1 MRPYEQLKPVVGR
14 LAEVLA
20 GNDGAAI
27 LALMQRAGL
36 LAAPPAAA
44 RAPWEKEDDGVRVGV
59 WARRGEGA
67 AAPFVRRESAQKEWS
82 LWADVA
88 EIPPKGKR
96 KRIAL
101 LGESVARGFYL
112 DPHFSPSIA
121 LEGTLAAAVGRDAVE
136 VVDLGRIDLTRRGLL
151 ELAQAA
157 LALQPDALVIMA
169 GNNWSPVS
177 DLQAADVSEVAQLLR
192 GGVAPV
198 KAFLEGREAQFS
210 RLAVNFIG
218 RLAAQAGIPAV
229 FVLPEYNLAGWQPE
243 VRGVPFLAD
252 RSSTRWDAAWEAAQA
267 ALAKGDLEAAEAAG
281 RELLDIDQGIVGA
294 GPSILA
300 QCALK
305 RGRPDEARRHLE
317 MARDAE
323 IWMSLPLTPRV
334 CGATQR
340 AIRAA
345 APAAGVELV
354 DLPER
359 FGEYLE
365 GALPDDRL
373 FLDFC
378 HLSAEGMRVSM
389 AAAAQPLLRLLW
401 GKERSWRALLAE
413 GPAPGGPAQARAQ
426 LRAALY
432 ASWHGQPTSAL
443 EARCASALR
452 DDPALADT
460 MLDVL
465 ELCHRRLPL
474 LSSAFNR
481 LVARDAGDARWYGTF
496 LFAMQHAGLA
506 DAIVRTLA
514 PVRPQAAAR
523 CEEVRRAEYGVG
535 AAERDLL
542 DPRSSVHSRLQLDGM
557 VGGGYFRAYG
567 RESRFFL
574 TCDGTGPVLLRITYR
589 LAPGAVAEP
598 VEIKLNGAPVQ
609 RLETGLGWSTASIEL
624 SPRALRPGLNEL
636 VVRWPALSVT
646 GAEGLA
652 AAARKVELGLAPE
665 PPYPLFGMIHAL
677 TARSPSLT
685 PRQ

>member
-1 MRPYEQLKPVVGR
+1 MTERPYEQLKPVVGR

-36 LAAPPAAA
+36 LTAPPAPGAKA
-44 RAPWEKEDDGVRVGV
+44 GEDEGVRVGV
-59 WARRGEGA
+59 WTRQGEGA
-67 AAPFVRRESAQKEWS
+67 AARFVRRESAQKEWS

-88 EIPPKGKR
+88 EIPPKGTK

-121 LEGTLAAAVGRDAVE
+121 LEGTLAAAVGRDEVE

-169 GNNWSPVS
+169 GNNWSPVG
-177 DLQAADVSEVAQLLR
+177 DLQPGDVNEVARLLR
-192 GGVAPV
+192 GGLPPV
-198 KAFLEGREAQFS
+198 KAFLEGREALFS
-210 RLAVNFIG
+210 RFSINFLG
-218 RLAAQAGIPAV
+218 RLAAQAGIPVV

-243 VRGVPFLAD
+243 VRGVPFLPD
-252 RSSTRWDAAWEAAQA
+252 RSSTRWDAAWEAAQT
-267 ALAKGDLEAAEAAG
+267 ALAAGDLDTAEAAG
-281 RELLDIDQGIVGA
+281 RELVDIDQGIVGA

-300 QCALK
+300 RCALK
-305 RGRPDEARRHLE
+305 RGQAEEARRFLE

-334 CGATQR
+334 CGATQN

-345 APAAGVELV
+345 APAAGLQLV
-354 DLPER
+354 DLPLR

-378 HLSAEGMRVSM
+378 HLSAEGIRVSM
-389 AAAAQPLLRLLW
+389 AAAAEPLLRALW

-413 GPAPGGPAQARAQ
+413 GPSPSGPAQARAQ

-432 ASWHGQPTSAL
+432 ASWHGQPTAAL
-443 EARCASALR
+443 EARCLSALR

-481 LVARDAGDARWYGTF
+481 LVGRDAGDARWYGTF
-496 LFAMQHAGLA
+496 LFAMQHASLA

-514 PVRPQAAAR
+514 TVRPEAAAR
-523 CEEVRRAEYGVG
+523 CEEVRRSEYGVN
-535 AAERDLL
+535 AAGRDLL
-542 DPRSSVHSRLQLDGM
+542 DPRASVHSRLQLDGM
-557 VGGGYFRAYG
+557 VGGGFYRAYG
-567 RESRFFL
+567 RESRFLL
-574 TCDGTGPVLLRITYR
+574 TTSGPGPVELDITYR
-589 LAPGAVAEP
+589 VAPGAVAEP
-598 VEIKLNGAPVQ
+598 VEIRLNGAPVQ
-609 RLETGLGWSTASIEL
+609 RVETGLGWSTVHLEL
-624 SPRALRPGLNEL
+624 SARALRPGLNEL

-646 GAEGLA
+646 GEAGLA

-677 TARSPSLT
+677 TARAPAA
-685 PRQ
+685 R